1 MSTIAAV
8 LLAAGRSSRMGRD
21 KPLLPWLHGQTLIAY
36 QANALCQ
43 AGFSPVI
50 VVLGYEAQHIRPAVP
65 DLPGVTVAEH
75 PGYAEGRA
83 TSVVRGVREVPA
95 EAGGVLVLNVDSPR
109 AVESLKHLREAFESA
124 RPPMAVLSHEGEMGH
139 PWLFSVALIPEL
151 LAISEEHQG
160 LREVEERHADQA
172 LFVEDSSPLVLTNVN
187 TVAEYEETLALAQ
200 ASEEQD
206 ALDT

>member
-36 QANALCQ
+36 QANTLCQ

-50 VVLGYEAQHIRPAVP
+50 VVLGHAAQHIRPAVP

-75 PGYAEGRA
+75 PDYTEGRA
-83 TSVVRGVREVPA
+83 TSVVRGIREVPA
-95 EAGGVLVLNVDSPR
+95 DVGGVLVLNVDSPR
-109 AVESLKHLREAFESA
+109 PAETLRHLKEAFESA
-124 RPPMAVLSHEGEMGH
+124 RPLMAVLSHKGEIGH
-139 PWLFSVALIPEL
+139 PWLFSIALIPEL
-151 LAISEEHQG
+151 LTISEKHQG
-160 LREVEERHADQA
+160 LREVEERYADQV
-172 LFVEDSSPLVLTNVN
+172 LLVEDHSPLVLSNVN
-187 TVAEYEETLALAQ
+187 TVVEYEETLAQ

-206 ALDT
+206 GLDT